1 MTMVFDYPLLLLLPI
16 SFVGMLAA
24 TALGGWFAAHRETIA
39 DESREDFNVI
49 QAATLT
55 LLGLIIGFTF
65 SMALNRYDQRK
76 NLEEEE
82 ANAIGTAYLRAD
94 LLPEADAAKV
104 RALLRDYAQL
114 RMRYLIT
121 RDGAELAD
129 VNAKTAKVQD
139 ALWAAV
145 RAPANANPTP
155 LTQLVVVSANDV
167 INSQGYT
174 QAAWW
179 NRIPHGAWVLMFVM
193 GLAAN
198 FLVGVGAKRPG
209 AERKLLAVLPFVV
222 ACAFFL
228 IADIDAPRSGVI
240 RVHPQNLQALVDSL
254 R

>member
-1 MTMVFDYPLLLLLPI
+1 MATILDYPLALLLPL
-16 SFVGMLAA
+16 SFVSMAA
-24 TALGGWFAAHRETIA
+24 AAWLGGWFAEHRHTIA
-39 DESREDFNVI
+39 DDSREDFNVV

-104 RALLRDYAQL
+104 RGLLKEYAQL
-114 RMRYLIT
+114 RQRFFVT
-121 RDGAELAD
+121 RDDDELA
-129 VNAKTAKVQD
+129 ALYGKTAALQT
-139 ALWAAV
+139 ALWNAV
-145 RAPANANPTP
+145 RAPASANPTP

-174 QAAWW
+174 QAALW
-179 NRIPHGAWVLMFVM
+179 NRIPHAAWLLMGVM
-193 GLAAN
+193 ALCAN

-209 AERKLLAVLPFVV
+209 AERKLLVVLPFIV

-240 RVHPQNLQALVDSL
+240 RVNANNLTALVESL
-254 R
+254 K

>member
-1 MTMVFDYPLLLLLPI
+1 MAIVDYPLLLLLPI
-16 SFVGMLAA
+16 SFFGMLAA
-24 TALGGWFAAHRETIA
+24 TALGGWLATRRETIA

-65 SMALNRYDQRK
+65 SMSLSRYDQRK

-104 RALLRDYAQL
+104 RTLLRDYTQL
-114 RMRYLIT
+114 RMRYYTT
-121 RDGAELAD
+121 RDAAELAD
-129 VNAKTAKVQD
+129 VNAKTAKTQD

-145 RAPANANPTP
+145 RGPASANPTP
-155 LTQLVVVSANDV
+155 LTQLMVVSANDV

-179 NRIPHGAWVLMFVM
+179 NRIPVGAWVLMFVM
-193 GLAAN
+193 GLSAN

-209 AERKLLAVLPFVV
+209 AERKLLAVLPFIV

-228 IADIDAPRSGVI
+228 IGDIDAPRGGVI
-240 RVHPQNLQALVDSL
+240 RVHPQNLQVLVDSL
-254 R
+254 K